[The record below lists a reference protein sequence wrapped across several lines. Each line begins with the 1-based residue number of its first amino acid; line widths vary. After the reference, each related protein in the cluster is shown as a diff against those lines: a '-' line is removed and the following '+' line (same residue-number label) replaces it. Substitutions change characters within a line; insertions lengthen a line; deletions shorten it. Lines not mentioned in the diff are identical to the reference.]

1 MSNFSLELP
10 TEEALKE
17 EILPSVMPSTKEE
30 LMIVDAAKE
39 KADQIM
45 TINLDS
51 FEEEGRLGVTTSK
64 KTYSFSPDSK
74 DLQLERPEEHKLIL
88 GGECTLWTEMLPHS
102 RTAEYLLFPRFCA
115 AAETFW
121 LPEEKKDFEDF
132 KERLPLHKELLHRLN
147 YRFYEGP
154 LE

>member
-1 MSNFSLELP
+1 MNDNITFNKDWYFPNS
-10 TEEALKE
+10 
-17 EILPSVMPSTKEE
+17 
-30 LMIVDAAKE
+30 
-39 KADQIM
+39 IM
-45 TINLDS
+45 NGKPNGKITVI

-132 KERLPLHKELLHRLN
+132 KDRLPLHKELLHRLN